1 MRPVRRQRVVYVSI
15 AAGLKAGGQVFF
27 QDQQDLKDAKI
38 TAVETFTSDD
48 VTQGPSGTPAIT
60 AADAARTVLSI
71 SEKSDERVKEVP
83 YLAFRTTQNAGEP
96 RTYEDI
102 EIEWTQCYVRAVQD
116 YAGGPFVLPVLVSFY
131 YPKRDGQP
139 SRASAPMRRPVQ
151 RQRR

>member
-38 TAVETFTSDD
+38 TAVETFVVED
-48 VTQGPSGTPAIT
+48 VSTGPSGTPVIT
-60 AADAARTVLSI
+60 TADAQNTVLSI
-71 SEKSDERVKEVP
+71 SEKSDERIKEVP

-102 EIEWTQCYVRAVQD
+102 EIEWTQCYVRAVAD
-116 YAGGPFVLPVLVSFY
+116 FVGGPFVLPVLVSFY
-131 YPKRDGQP
+131 YPKRDGAPARPSGPARRQP
-139 SRASAPMRRPVQ
+139 VRR
-151 RQRR
+151 